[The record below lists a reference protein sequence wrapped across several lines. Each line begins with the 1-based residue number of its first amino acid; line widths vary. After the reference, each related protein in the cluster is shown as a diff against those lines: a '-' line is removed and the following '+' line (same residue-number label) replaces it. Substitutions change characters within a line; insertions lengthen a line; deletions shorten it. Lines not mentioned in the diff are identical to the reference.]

1 MSKTKKILGIDLG
14 TTYSCVAYI
23 NDYGQPEIIPNAEG
37 ERTTPSVVWFDG
49 QRAVVGQEAKEMTSI
64 YPNSVCSFV
73 KRNMGNDDFT
83 FDVNGVQYVPEHVSS
98 LILRKLVKDASQFL
112 GEEIKDVVIT
122 CPAYFFVKEREAT
135 KRAGEIAG
143 LNVLRII
150 NEPTAAAFA
159 YGVKPNENIKERFVL
174 VYDLGGGTFDTT
186 IVRISKDGVEVL
198 CTDGNHQLGGKDWD
212 DRLVQHLIKRFT
224 DENGQ
229 HADITDDPEFYYDIL
244 QKAEQCK
251 KQLSDKN
258 STKTTLSYQ
267 GNKVQIETSR
277 EQFEQ
282 MTEDLLDRTVALTR
296 SVLNAAQRKGCTK
309 FDQLILVGG
318 SSRMPQVTNRLQKEF
333 SIEPQIF
340 EPDEAV
346 AKGAAT
352 IGNNIYVQQLID
364 EKLKRRSS
372 ELTVETASSEELKAA
387 SKLVADENGYTLE
400 IVTNATKRARNVVSK
415 TFGITVLDGYDAKG
429 QPQLS
434 VSNLIYRNTLLP
446 AECSEQYAT
455 IADKQQI
462 VVVELV
468 ENMSDAPS
476 PGQPEPIISL
486 DNTTSL
492 WKGELP
498 VKPNLPKYSPIDV
511 TFRIDENGRLILT
524 AYDPASNGKLEKAI
538 PDQNADTQAVMEKV
552 TLHSRA
558 LLVE

>member
-14 TTYSCVAYI
+14 TTYSCVACI
-23 NDYGQPEIIPNAEG
+23 NDYGQPEVIPNAEG

-49 QRAVVGQEAKEMTSI
+49 QRAVVGQEAKGMTSM

-73 KRNMGNDDFT
+73 KRDMGNDNYA
-83 FDVNGVQYVPEHVSS
+83 FDVDGVQYVPEHISS
-98 LILRKLVKDASQFL
+98 LILRKLAKDASQFL

-122 CPAYFFVKEREAT
+122 CPAYFFIKEREAT

-159 YGVKPNENIKERFVL
+159 YGVKPNENIEERFVL
-174 VYDLGGGTFDTT
+174 VYDLGGGTFDVT
-186 IVRISKDGVEVL
+186 IVRISKDGVDVL
-198 CTDGNHQLGGKDWD
+198 CTDGDHQLGGKDWD
-212 DRLVQHLIKRFT
+212 DRLVQYLIKRFN
-224 DENGQ
+224 DESRQ
-229 HADITDDPEFYYDIL
+229 HAKIENDPELYYDVL

-251 KQLSDKN
+251 KQLSDKKN
-258 STKTTLSYQ
+258 TKTTLSYQ
-267 GNKVQIETSR
+267 GDKVQIETSR

-282 MTEDLLDRTVALTR
+282 LTEDLLDRTITLTNNVLAVAR
-296 SVLNAAQRKGCTK
+296 QKGCTK

-318 SSRMPQVTNRLQKEF
+318 SSRMPQVANKLRKKF

-346 AKGAAT
+346 AKGAAI
-352 IGNNIYVQQLID
+352 IGNNIFVQHLID

-372 ELTVETASSEELKAA
+372 KLTVETASPEELEVA
-387 SKLVADENGYTLE
+387 SKQVADENNYTLE
-400 IVTNATKRARNVVSK
+400 VVTNATKRAKNVSSK

-429 QPQLS
+429 QPLLS
-434 VSNLIYRNTLLP
+434 VSNLIYRNTPLP
-446 AECSEQYAT
+446 AERSEQYAT

-468 ENMSDAPS
+468 ENMSDAPL
-476 PGQPEPIISL
+476 PGQPEPVVNL
-486 DNTTSL
+486 DSTESL
-492 WKGELP
+492 WNGELP

-511 TFRIDENGRLILT
+511 TFRIDENGRLTLI
-524 AYDPASNGKLEKAI
+524 AYDPASNGKLEKTI
-538 PDQNADTQAVMEKV
+538 PEQNADTQANMEKV
-552 TLHSRA
+552 TLLSRA
-558 LLVE
+558 LIIE